1 MFDTKDPR
9 SFDLQQVAHNIKTIN
24 YCLCD
29 SFSGATLVS
38 WPMLAS
44 VWPNWPIHISA
55 ISVQFRIPDF
65 METSRHKA
73 CLAMPH
79 YNSECHHLL
88 RPLYRVDSLDSDGSL
103 LNQSCILAYN
113 IQPTIIYLPGF
124 TVGAGRQQTRIRGRI
139 RKTRRQLARGPET
152 TSQVRAVSCLTTLGT
167 RDLRNIWPLHSALF
181 AESYPNL
188 TIFSSSLFCSGRH
201 HHNWS
206 RHRKF
211 RSRFVSWLWGYRLI
225 FPHSA
230 WYSTI
235 KQWMLHFPHCIIVK
249 SSIQ

>member
-152 TSQVRAVSCLTTLGT
+152 TSQVRAVSCLTRQPVTCGIFGRCTQRFLLNLIQTWPSSPHPCFVQATTTTIEAATESLGAGSYNDNEDIDWYFPLY
-167 RDLRNIWPLHSALF
+167 RQWILHS
-181 AESYPNL
+181 
-188 TIFSSSLFCSGRH
+188 
-201 HHNWS
+201 
-206 RHRKF
+206 
-211 RSRFVSWLWGYRLI
+211 
-225 FPHSA
+225 
-230 WYSTI
+230 
-235 KQWMLHFPHCIIVK
+235 PHCIVK
-249 SSIQ
+249 SSFQ

>member
-113 IQPTIIYLPGF
+113 LQLSISQASQSARAGSRPEY
-124 TVGAGRQQTRIRGRI
+124 GAESGKLGGSSPAA
-139 RKTRRQLARGPET
+139 RRQPAR
-152 TSQVRAVSCLTTLGT
+152 SAQCHVS
-167 RDLRNIWPLHSALF
+167 
-181 AESYPNL
+181 
-188 TIFSSSLFCSGRH
+188 
-201 HHNWS
+201 
-206 RHRKF
+206 
-211 RSRFVSWLWGYRLI
+211 
-225 FPHSA
+225 PH
-230 WYSTI
+230 
-235 KQWMLHFPHCIIVK
+235 
-249 SSIQ
+249 

>member
-152 TSQVRAVSCLTTLGT
+152 TSQVLAVSCLTRQPVTCGIFGRCTQRFLLNLIQTWPSSPHPCFVQATTTTIEAATESLGAGSYDDNEDIDWYFPLY
-167 RDLRNIWPLHSALF
+167 RQWILHS
-181 AESYPNL
+181 
-188 TIFSSSLFCSGRH
+188 
-201 HHNWS
+201 
-206 RHRKF
+206 
-211 RSRFVSWLWGYRLI
+211 
-225 FPHSA
+225 
-230 WYSTI
+230 
-235 KQWMLHFPHCIIVK
+235 PHCIVK
-249 SSIQ
+249 SSFQ

>member
-152 TSQVRAVSCLTTLGT
+152 TSQVRAVSCLTCQPVTCGIFGRCTQRFLLNLIQTWPSSPHPCFVQAATTTIEAATESLGAGSYDDNEDIDWYFPLY
-167 RDLRNIWPLHSALF
+167 RQWILHS
-181 AESYPNL
+181 
-188 TIFSSSLFCSGRH
+188 
-201 HHNWS
+201 
-206 RHRKF
+206 
-211 RSRFVSWLWGYRLI
+211 
-225 FPHSA
+225 
-230 WYSTI
+230 
-235 KQWMLHFPHCIIVK
+235 PHCIVK
-249 SSIQ
+249 SSFQ

>member
-152 TSQVRAVSCLTTLGT
+152 TSQVRAVSCLTRQPVTCGIFGRCTQRFLLNLIQTWPSSPHPCFVQATTTTIEAATESLG
-167 RDLRNIWPLHSALF
+167 AG
-181 AESYPNL
+181 SYD
-188 TIFSSSLFCSGRH
+188 
-201 HHNWS
+201 
-206 RHRKF
+206 
-211 RSRFVSWLWGYRLI
+211 GYEDI
-225 FPHSA
+225 
-230 WYSTI
+230 
-235 KQWMLHFPHCIIVK
+235 
-249 SSIQ
+249 

>member
-29 SFSGATLVS
+29 SFSGTTLVS

-152 TSQVRAVSCLTTLGT
+152 TSQVRAVSCLTCQPVTCGIFGRCTQRFLLNLIQTWPSSPHPCFVQAATTTIEAATESLGAGSYHDYEDIDWYFPTLP
-167 RDLRNIWPLHSALF
+167 DIQQSNNECS
-181 AESYPNL
+181 
-188 TIFSSSLFCSGRH
+188 IFRIVSL
-201 HHNWS
+201 
-206 RHRKF
+206 
-211 RSRFVSWLWGYRLI
+211 
-225 FPHSA
+225 
-230 WYSTI
+230 
-235 KQWMLHFPHCIIVK
+235 
-249 SSIQ
+249 

>member
-113 IQPTIIYLPGF
+113 LQLSISQASQSARAGSRPEY
-124 TVGAGRQQTRIRGRI
+124 GAESGKLGGSSPAA
-139 RKTRRQLARGPET
+139 RRQPARSAQCHVSLVSPWLAEYL
-152 TSQVRAVSCLTTLGT
+152 AAAL
-167 RDLRNIWPLHSALF
+167 SAFCWILSKLDHLLLILVLF
-181 AESYPNL
+181 RPPPPQL
-188 TIFSSSLFCSGRH
+188 KLPP
-201 HHNWS
+201 
-206 RHRKF
+206 K
-211 RSRFVSWLWGYRLI
+211 V
-225 FPHSA
+225 
-230 WYSTI
+230 
-235 KQWMLHFPHCIIVK
+235 
-249 SSIQ
+249 

>member
-152 TSQVRAVSCLTTLGT
+152 TSQGRAAQCHVSLGSPW
-167 RDLRNIWPLHSALF
+167 LAEYLAAALSAFCWILSKLDHLLLILVLF
-181 AESYPNL
+181 RPPPPQL
-188 TIFSSSLFCSGRH
+188 KLPP
-201 HHNWS
+201 
-206 RHRKF
+206 K
-211 RSRFVSWLWGYRLI
+211 V
-225 FPHSA
+225 
-230 WYSTI
+230 
-235 KQWMLHFPHCIIVK
+235 
-249 SSIQ
+249 